1 MEEDFDTNSAQQSTK
16 WIALSITSEYPQG
29 DVIGKLLA
37 YASLSPYALICSF
50 ITLILFRRDLH
61 TMVYFLGILIS
72 EAINHVLKNIFRQ
85 PRPMTR
91 KADDE
96 YGMPS
101 SHSQFLWFFA
111 IYMLLFVWIR
121 LKHLSNPNTIWMWIW
136 KAAVS
141 AGCVF
146 ASIVVSVS
154 RVYLMYHTVSQ
165 VVIGSLL
172 GSILAVLWFLFV
184 HFALTPFFPT
194 IASWRFCE
202 WLLIRDQT
210 LIPNIIWFEYTSHRH
225 EIRARSRKLVSMK
238 SQ

>member
-1 MEEDFDTNSAQQSTK
+1 MKQLTMVSDR
-16 WIALSITSEYPQG
+16 
-29 DVIGKLLA
+29 
-37 YASLSPYALICSF
+37 
-50 ITLILFRRDLH
+50 LIL
-61 TMVYFLGILIS
+61 VIS
-72 EAINHVLKNIFRQ
+72 QLFFWPHHKISVLEYLFYIVLKNIFRQ

-154 RVYLMYHTVSQ
+154 RYWTEFIYFSIFSKHFQCNHAIFLTSSGCTLCITQYHK
-165 VVIGSLL
+165 
-172 GSILAVLWFLFV
+172 
-184 HFALTPFFPT
+184 
-194 IASWRFCE
+194 
-202 WLLIRDQT
+202 WLLVVYWDPFLQFFGSYLFT
-210 LIPNIIWFEYTSHRH
+210 L
-225 EIRARSRKLVSMK
+225 L
-238 SQ
+238 

>member
-1 MEEDFDTNSAQQSTK
+1 MKQLTMVSD
-16 WIALSITSEYPQG
+16 W
-29 DVIGKLLA
+29 
-37 YASLSPYALICSF
+37 
-50 ITLILFRRDLH
+50 LIL
-61 TMVYFLGILIS
+61 VIS
-72 EAINHVLKNIFRQ
+72 QLFFWPHHKISVLEYLFYIVLKNIFRQ

-121 LKHLSNPNTIWMWIW
+121 LRHLSNPNTIWMWIW

-154 RVYLMYHTVSQ
+154 RYCTEFIYFSIFSKHFQCNIFNIFRVYLMYHTVSQ

-194 IASWRFCE
+194 IASW
-202 WLLIRDQT
+202 
-210 LIPNIIWFEYTSHRH
+210 
-225 EIRARSRKLVSMK
+225 
-238 SQ
+238 